1 MLVTVRVHPKASR
14 AAIAWE
20 GEALQVWVDAP
31 AVDGRANRRALEIVA
46 RELGVRRS
54 AVRIVRGERARH
66 KVFEIDGLDL
76 SRLRDI
82 AGEAT
87 SSGAG

>member
-14 AAIAWE
+14 AAIAWD
-20 GEALQVWVDAP
+20 GETLQVWVDAP
-31 AVDGRANRRALEIVA
+31 AVEGKANRRAVEIVA
-46 RELGVRRS
+46 RGLGVRRS
-54 AVRIVRGERARH
+54 AVQIVRGDRARH
-66 KVFEIDGLDL
+66 KVFEIDGLDPA
-76 SRLRDI
+76 RLREI